1 MKMSAWAKSAG
12 YSDASIKAAEFAE
25 RRFKTMQDV
34 IDYVKDDP
42 SVLVKVYTR
51 PKEDNPAYTFSIIY
65 WTVSELID
73 NFPSAKN
80 VKIKDSSAMS
90 HGDGK
95 HWTAIVSI

>member
-1 MKMSAWAKSAG
+1 M
-12 YSDASIKAAEFAE
+12 DAMMKAAEFAD
-25 RRFKTMQDV
+25 RSFKTMQDV
-34 IDYVKDDP
+34 IDYLKDDP
-42 SVLVKVYTR
+42 SALVKVYTH
-51 PKEDNPAYTFSIIY
+51 PKEDNPAYTFSSIY

-80 VKIKDSSAMS
+80 IKIKDSSAIS